1 MARAATAPASG
12 PAGPAD
18 PRGDMARIRQQNA
31 GEAFLKLD
39 EQTMP
44 SKKDMAFAAADIL
57 ASTPAMVPAT
67 GVGKPGLAYA
77 GSQTLFR
84 MIRNASCGPETST

>member
-1 MARAATAPASG
+1 MARAATAPA
-12 PAGPAD
+12 AGFAAPAD

-31 GEAFLKLD
+31 DEAFLKLD

-57 ASTPAMVPAT
+57 ASTLAMVPAT
-67 GVGKPGLAYA
+67 ASASRAWPMA
-77 GSQTLFR
+77 GRKRF
-84 MIRNASCGPETST
+84 AG